1 MIEDGQERS
10 AQTSKSR
17 RDQAFPPLPRHYT
30 FISGTTTKKMQS
42 NLPPPQ
48 FLGGGGVSYKIACPA
63 ISRPIHRGQQFS
75 TGSYP
80 KVLSSANGRS
90 HVCHNSKP
98 FASTPPPTVWGGVE
112 GEYGLPAISRPIHR
126 ERYLSTGPYHNAVPR
141 IRSSQAHQHTNN
153 EKPNWPT
160 AARNPSNASRTVPTI
175 RGHTNLELDWNDFR
189 SIVSKRGSLT
199 LLQVHPRFGDKLL
212 GNTLGYFSQ
221 QAS

>member
-98 FASTPPPTVWGGVE
+98 FASTPPLLFGG
-112 GEYGLPAISRPIHR
+112 GLRGSMVYRLYPAR
-126 ERYLSTGPYHNAVPR
+126 STESDTYQRALITTQSLASDH
-141 IRSSQAHQHTNN
+141 HKHTNTQTTKN
-153 EKPNWPT
+153 QTGQRQLETHQTPPELCRQLGDT
-160 AARNPSNASRTVPTI
+160 RT
-175 RGHTNLELDWNDFR
+175 WN
-189 SIVSKRGSLT
+189 
-199 LLQVHPRFGDKLL
+199 
-212 GNTLGYFSQ
+212 
-221 QAS
+221 